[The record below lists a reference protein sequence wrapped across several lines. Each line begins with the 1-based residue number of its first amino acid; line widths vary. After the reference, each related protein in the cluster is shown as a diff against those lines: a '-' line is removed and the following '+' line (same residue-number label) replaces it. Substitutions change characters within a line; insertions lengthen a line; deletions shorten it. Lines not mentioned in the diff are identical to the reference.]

1 MANSKILVP
10 FIKSWEGGFA
20 NVKGD
25 KGGATMQ
32 GVTLAT
38 FRQVYG
44 LGKSVEDLKKMTPEQ
59 WHYIFKRF
67 YWDRWKADD
76 INSQSIANLLV
87 DWVWGSGSYG
97 IKIPQAALRVTIDG
111 IVGPKTL
118 AAINKIAATVAA
130 AEAADNAAAEE
141 NPKVKETTKPK
152 AKETTQPKTTE
163 TAQPAASETAQPKAK
178 PAAQPQREESSQ
190 PAAAPA
196 APASSGEK
204 SVSLDQL
211 MKMSEKKT
219 ESSNP

>member
-10 FIKSWEGGFA
+10 FIKSWEGGYA

-76 INSQSIANLLV
+76 IQSQSIANLLV

-111 IVGPKTL
+111 VVGPKTL
-118 AAINKIAATVAA
+118 AAINNYPNEKELFDRLWQEREAFIQRISTGVNKKFKAGWMNRLRGIKYGKLVCNGGKIV
-130 AEAADNAAAEE
+130 DY
-141 NPKVKETTKPK
+141 
-152 AKETTQPKTTE
+152 
-163 TAQPAASETAQPKAK
+163 
-178 PAAQPQREESSQ
+178 
-190 PAAAPA
+190 
-196 APASSGEK
+196 
-204 SVSLDQL
+204 
-211 MKMSEKKT
+211 
-219 ESSNP
+219 